1 MTRAGG
7 GRREA
12 GFTIIELMVVLAVLA
27 LAYALVAPSV
37 IALLD
42 RPRLDNSARA
52 VAVSLRETRATAIKT
67 FHDTVFTVAP
77 DRKSW
82 RAGGKTGT
90 VAEGVDLSLERPGWD
105 GGRNAGRAQAII
117 FFPDGSSTGGRILLN
132 SSGRTRVVA
141 VEWLTGRVSEGP
153 E

>member
-1 MTRAGG
+1 MIRAGG
-7 GRREA
+7 GHREA

-67 FHDTVFTVAP
+67 FQDTWFTVAP
-77 DRKSW
+77 DRRSW
-82 RAGGKTGT
+82 RAGEKTGT
-90 VAEGVDLSLERPGWD
+90 VAEGVDLSLDRPAWD
-105 GGRNAGRAQAII
+105 GERGAGRAQSIV
-117 FFPDGSSTGGRILLN
+117 FFPDGSSTGGRILLK

>member
-1 MTRAGG
+1 MIRAGG

-67 FHDTVFTVAP
+67 FHDTWFTVAP
-77 DRKSW
+77 DRRSW
-82 RAGGKTGT
+82 RAGEKTGS
-90 VAEGVDLSLERPGWD
+90 VAEGVDLSLERPTWD
-105 GGRNAGRAQAII
+105 GERGAGRAQAIV
-117 FFPDGSSTGGRILLN
+117 FFPDGSSTGGRILLK